1 MKNRQEALSKLAEG
15 LDQIIADHAERLAQQ
30 KAGMPEEEMEGEGEG
45 MEEGEEEGMDVSA
58 GGAGVTPMP
67 EPGDEGAPMAEEGE
81 MPMAE
86 EGEEMPEDEED
97 DEMAKVKREL
107 ADRLKSQPKA
117 IRR

>member
-15 LDQIIADHAERLAQQ
+15 LDQIIADHAERLAKQ
-30 KAGMPEEEMEGEGEG
+30 KAGMPEEGMEDEEG
-45 MEEGEEEGMDVSA
+45 MGEGEEEGMDMSA

-86 EGEEMPEDEED
+86 EGEEMPEGEEED
-97 DEMAKVKREL
+97 EMSKVKREL

>member
-30 KAGMPEEEMEGEGEG
+30 KAEMPEEGMEDEEG
-45 MEEGEEEGMDVSA
+45 MEEGEE
-58 GGAGVTPMP
+58 MP
-67 EPGDEGAPMAEEGE
+67 SDMSEAESLPEEAESE

-86 EGEEMPEDEED
+86 EGEEMPEGEED
-97 DEMAKVKREL
+97 DEMAKVKQEL

>member
-30 KAGMPEEEMEGEGEG
+30 KAGAPEEEMEGEEG
-45 MEEGEEEGMDVSA
+45 MEEGEEMPSDMSEAESLPEEAEGEM
-58 GGAGVTPMP
+58 
-67 EPGDEGAPMAEEGE
+67 PMAEEGE

-86 EGEEMPEDEED
+86 EGEEMPEGEED
-97 DEMAKVKREL
+97 DEMAKVKQEL

>member
-15 LDQIIADHAERLAQQ
+15 LDQIIADHAERLAKQ
-30 KAGMPEEEMEGEGEG
+30 KAGAPEEEMEGE
-45 MEEGEEEGMDVSA
+45 EEGEEEGMDMSA
-58 GGAGVTPMP
+58 GGAGLTPIP
-67 EPGDEGAPMAEEGE
+67 EPGDEGEPMAEEGE
-81 MPMAE
+81 MPVAE
-86 EGEEMPEDEED
+86 EGEEMPEGEED

>member
-30 KAGMPEEEMEGEGEG
+30 KAGAPEEEMEGEGEG
-45 MEEGEEEGMDVSA
+45 MEEGEEMPSDMFEAESLPETAEGEM
-58 GGAGVTPMP
+58 
-67 EPGDEGAPMAEEGE
+67 PMAEEGE

-86 EGEEMPEDEED
+86 EGEEMLEGEED
-97 DEMAKVKREL
+97 DEMSRVKQEL